1 MTDRPFPG
9 GEALGR
15 TLSAELLHDL
25 RTPLNQILGY
35 SEMLTE
41 QALEEG
47 QIGFVPDLKKIQ
59 AAGRQLLG
67 LLNGTVSS
75 VAANAAQAESRDAV
89 ATMPTLLREGPEK
102 DMPTTSPMHSV
113 RQEVILVVDD
123 SPLNRDFL
131 ARRLEQQGY
140 RVEQAA
146 GGRAA
151 VEAVRARAFDLVL
164 LDIMMPEMDGY
175 AVLEQF
181 KADETLRFVP
191 VIVTSALDEQESVA
205 RCIELGAEDYLPK
218 PSHPTLFKARIG
230 ACLEKQR
237 ALERERLL
245 LDQLQQ
251 SHQRLEALQ

>member
-1 MTDRPFPG
+1 MTDRTCPAE
-9 GEALGR
+9 EALGR

-25 RTPLNQILGY
+25 RTSLNQILGY

-47 QIGFVPDLKKIQ
+47 QTGFVPDLQKIQ
-59 AAGRQLLG
+59 AAGRQLLA
-67 LLNGTVSS
+67 LLNGTVPSL
-75 VAANAAQAESRDAV
+75 AANASQAEGRDAV
-89 ATMPTLLREGPEK
+89 AAMPALLQGESKTDTPAET
-102 DMPTTSPMHSV
+102 PVLPAH
-113 RQEVILVVDD
+113 QEAILVVDD
-123 SPLNRDFL
+123 SPLNRDLL
-131 ARRLEQQGY
+131 ARRLKQQGY

-151 VEAVRARAFDLVL
+151 VDAVRAQAFDLVL

-181 KADETLRFVP
+181 KADEELRFVP
-191 VIVTSALDEQESVA
+191 VIVISALDEQESVA
-205 RCIELGAEDYLPK
+205 RCIEMGAEDYLPK

-237 ALERERLL
+237 AHERERRL
-245 LDQLQQ
+245 LDRLQQ
-251 SHQRLEALQ
+251 SHQRM